1 MSESRLYAYGV
12 VDADE
17 SVAFDL
23 DDEGVEGATSV
34 ESVSHRTLAAVV
46 TDVDELEPEESDA
59 NTRAH
64 DDVLQE
70 VLTHEGGRAVVPM
83 QFGMVFENA
92 RSLKGVLRGARPA
105 FTRALRHVEGQ
116 YELGVK
122 LVVDDADVD
131 REGVREAVS
140 DRLTAV
146 ATEESPNDLFSDR
159 LVFNRS
165 YLVDRDAREQFDA
178 AVDEIESRYDDDL
191 LVRYTGPWAPY
202 SFVDIE
208 IGAER

>member
-1 MSESRLYAYGV
+1 M
-12 VDADE
+12 
-17 SVAFDL
+17 
-23 DDEGVEGATSV
+23 
-34 ESVSHRTLAAVV
+34 
-46 TDVDELEPEESDA
+46 
-59 NTRAH
+59 
-64 DDVLQE
+64 
-70 VLTHEGGRAVVPM
+70 
-83 QFGMVFENA
+83 
-92 RSLKGVLRGARPA
+92 
-105 FTRALRHVEGQ
+105 
-116 YELGVK
+116 K

-131 REGVREAVS
+131 REAVREAVS